1 MNNGA
6 TVAIATR
13 RPRFHRASDP
23 PNFRVTEDDIAI
35 IRHIARHRF
44 LRSTHVADLVR
55 RSIDR
60 TNDRLCHLFHAGYV
74 DRPRAQLDY
83 YPTKG
88 SAPMVYALA
97 DGGARLLSEQDAA
110 TLEQVDWARKNR
122 EAGRPFIEHQLEI
135 ADFEVAAQLAAESLS
150 YRYANAEDI
159 ASNLPAAAGSI
170 WGDPFA
176 LRVTVSHQGLRHDI
190 GLVPDIAFAI
200 DLQTGARRNFL
211 VEIDR
216 GTMPIARADF
226 SQTSIERKLRS
237 YLSAYASRLFEQK
250 FGWNSFRVLFA
261 TSDDNRVR
269 SMIEALR
276 SIQPPGAAGSSLFLF
291 ASRDTLNA
299 ADPLTANWHAVDGS
313 LRRLQP
319 QQEAKSL

>member
-1 MNNGA
+1 MRKRA
-6 TVAIATR
+6 SVAKETR
-13 RPRFHRASDP
+13 RPRFRRAADP
-23 PNFRVTEDDIAI
+23 PAFRLTEDDIAI

-44 LRSTHVADLVR
+44 LRSTHIADLVG

-83 YPTKG
+83 YPTRG

-97 DGGARLLSEQDAA
+97 DWGARLLSKQGESKL
-110 TLEQVDWARKNR
+110 LESVDWARKNR

-150 YRYANAEDI
+150 YRYANADDI
-159 ASNLPAAAGSI
+159 ASNLPAAAGST

-200 DLQTGARRNFL
+200 DMDKGGRRNFL

-216 GTMPIARADF
+216 GTMPIVRADF

-237 YLSAYASRLFEQK
+237 YLAAHASHLFETR
-250 FGWNSFRVLFA
+250 FGWKSFRVLFL
-261 TSDDNRVR
+261 TSDDQRVR
-269 SMIEALR
+269 SMIAALR
-276 SIQPPGAAGSSLFLF
+276 SIQPASAPGSSLFLF
-291 ASRDTLNA
+291 ASHNALVA
-299 ADPLTANWHAVDGS
+299 ADPLTANWRGADGASRPLLS
-313 LRRLQP
+313 L
-319 QQEAKSL
+319 

>member
-1 MNNGA
+1 MPMGKRA
-6 TVAIATR
+6 SAAKETR
-13 RPRFHRASDP
+13 RPRFRRSADP
-23 PNFRVTEDDIAI
+23 PAFRLTEDDIAI

-44 LRSTHVADLVR
+44 LRSTHIADLVG

-97 DGGARLLSEQDAA
+97 DRGARLLSEQGEAK
-110 TLEQVDWARKNR
+110 LEQVDWARKNR

-135 ADFEVAAQLAAESLS
+135 ADFEVAAQLAAEGLGH
-150 YRYANAEDI
+150 RYANAEDI
-159 ASNLPAAAGSI
+159 TSNPPAAAGST

-190 GLVPDIAFAI
+190 GLVPDIAFVI

-237 YLSAYASRLFEQK
+237 YLSAYASRLFERN
-250 FGWNSFRVLFA
+250 FGWKSLRALFV
-261 TSDDNRVR
+261 TRDDHRVR

-276 SIQPPGAAGSSLFLF
+276 SIQSPSAPGSSLFLF
-291 ASRDTLNA
+291 ASRDTLRA
-299 ADPLTANWHAVDGS
+299 ADPLTAHWRGADGGPRPLLS
-313 LRRLQP
+313 L
-319 QQEAKSL
+319 

>member
-1 MNNGA
+1 MSNGA
-6 TVAIATR
+6 TVATATR
-13 RPRFHRASDP
+13 RPRFRRAAEP

-44 LRSTHVADLVR
+44 LRSTHVAALAG

-83 YPTKG
+83 YPTNG
-88 SAPMVYALA
+88 SAPIAYALA
-97 DGGARLLSEQDAA
+97 DRGARLLREHEGINLSG
-110 TLEQVDWARKNR
+110 VDWSRKNQ

-135 ADFEVAAQLAAESLS
+135 ADFEVAAQLSAEGFGH
-150 YRYANAEDI
+150 RYADAQEI
-159 ASNLPAAAGSI
+159 AAGLPESFASDP
-170 WGDPFA
+170 GGNPFA
-176 LRVTVSHQGLRHDI
+176 LRVNVSHLGLRHEI

-200 DLQTGARRNFL
+200 DLDKGGRRNFL

-216 GTMPIARADF
+216 GTMPIVRADF

-237 YLSAYASRLFEQK
+237 YLAAHAARLFETR
-250 FGWNSFRVLFA
+250 FGWKSFRALFL
-261 TSDDNRVR
+261 TSDDHRVR

-276 SIQPPGAAGSSLFLF
+276 SIQPPSAPGSSLFLF
-291 ASRDTLNA
+291 ASRHALGA
-299 ADPLTANWHAVDGS
+299 GDPLTANWCGANGASRS
-313 LRRLQP
+313 LLSP
-319 QQEAKSL
+319 

>member
-1 MNNGA
+1 MDTGA
-6 TVAIATR
+6 TGEGVNR
-13 RPRFHRASDP
+13 RPRFRRASNAP
-23 PNFRVTEDDIAI
+23 AFRVTNDDIEI
-35 IRHIARHRF
+35 IRNIARHRF
-44 LRSTHVADLVR
+44 LRSTHLAALVG
-55 RSIDR
+55 RSLDR

-97 DGGARLLSEQDAA
+97 DRGAQLLRERGI
-110 TLEQVDWARKNR
+110 VDLSRIDWGRKNL
-122 EAGRPFIEHQLEI
+122 EAGRPFIEHRLEI
-135 ADFEVAAQLAAESLS
+135 ADFEVAAQLSAERSG
-150 YRYANAEDI
+150 YHYANAGEM
-159 ASNLPAAAGSI
+159 ASRLPGMFASDLGGNLL
-170 WGDPFA
+170 A
-176 LRVTVSHQGLRHDI
+176 LRVTVSYQGTRQEI

-200 DLQTGARRNFL
+200 DLNKGASRNFV

-216 GTMPIARADF
+216 GTMPITRADF

-237 YLSAYASRLFEQK
+237 YLAAYLSRLFERK

-276 SIQPPGAAGSSLFLF
+276 SIQPPSAAGSSLFLF
-291 ASRDTLNA
+291 ASGDALRAT
-299 ADPLTANWHAVDGS
+299 DPLTANWRNVDGQ
-313 LRRLQP
+313 LRRLLP
-319 QQEAKSL
+319 K